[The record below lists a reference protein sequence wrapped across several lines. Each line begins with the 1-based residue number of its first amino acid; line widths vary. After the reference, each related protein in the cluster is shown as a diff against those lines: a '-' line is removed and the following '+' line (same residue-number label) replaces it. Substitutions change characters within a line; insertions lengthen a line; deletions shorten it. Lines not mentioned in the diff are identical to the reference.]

1 MSTPSRK
8 GRIRSFNPVTWW
20 GEVESSSSVGPLKFH
35 GTSFLASSSQRLPEV
50 GEAVLV
56 IFADEACDK
65 VVAIRAGAR
74 AEHGSGETAG
84 VQAAG

>member
-1 MSTPSRK
+1 MSTPSGK

-20 GEVESSSSVGPLKFH
+20 GEVEISPSVDPLKFH
-35 GTSFLASSSQRLPEV
+35 GTSFLTSSSQRLPEV
-50 GEAVLV
+50 GEEVLV
-56 IFADEACDK
+56 IFADEARDK

-74 AEHGSGETAG
+74 AEHRGADPGS